1 LKQVAKSIGKPP
13 KELADAPT
21 LDPKLSYLWS
31 IFVALKNSAPDCITY
46 PQITAYMQIYG
57 ELSSFEVEAITVLD
71 ALHSQEINDYG

>member
-1 LKQVAKSIGKPP
+1 
-13 KELADAPT
+13 
-21 LDPKLSYLWS
+21 LWS

-46 PQITAYMQIYG
+46 PQITAYMHIYG